1 MEWLAGYLAIGA
13 LVGVCA
19 GLLGIGGGAI
29 MVPLLV
35 SLFEAQG
42 VEREH
47 VLHLAVGSSM
57 ATILFTSL
65 SSVRSHAARGALRW
79 DIVRAITPGILAGGL
94 AGSAVASRI
103 PTALFAV
110 LFAITVFFA
119 ATNMLIDRKP
129 RPSRDL
135 PPAAGLLLAGFLLS
149 AVSAFAAVGGAFL
162 AVPFMLW
169 CNVPML
175 QAIGTAAAIGFP
187 IALAGSIGFAVT
199 GWSQAG
205 LPAWSLGYIYL
216 PATAGVAVAS
226 VLFAPL
232 GVAIAHRLPTKRLR
246 QIFALLLYAMAVRL
260 IVKLW

>member
-110 LFAITVFFA
+110 LF
-119 ATNMLIDRKP
+119 
-129 RPSRDL
+129 
-135 PPAAGLLLAGFLLS
+135 
-149 AVSAFAAVGGAFL
+149 
-162 AVPFMLW
+162 
-169 CNVPML
+169 
-175 QAIGTAAAIGFP
+175 
-187 IALAGSIGFAVT
+187 
-199 GWSQAG
+199 
-205 LPAWSLGYIYL
+205 YL
-216 PATAGVAVAS
+216 PAPFNSGLCAFLFLFASFTDFFDGHLARKWQVTSRIGQMLDPIADKMLVAVALVLLVS
-226 VLFAPL
+226 VERAPMAPVLIILCRELFISGLREFMAGRKTVIKVSQL
-232 GVAIAHRLPTKRLR
+232 AKWKTAIQMLAV
-246 QIFALLLYAMAVRL
+246 FLLLLGA
-260 IVKLW
+260 KLPGGIALWAAAALTAFTGWQYFRACLPMLKE